1 MYFKILSV
9 QDYSGEAS
17 SQYGDTVQ
25 NSSAFSGNSGRTT
38 TTSGSDSGVKEDRSS
53 CSNCNNGDS
62 GNSNGRRKRTLSRE
76 EVNALVLTKLIVSR
90 WGEES
95 DDDNDE

>member
-25 NSSAFSGNSGRTT
+25 NSSGFSGNSGRTT

-53 CSNCNNGDS
+53 CNCNNSDS
-62 GNSNGRRKRTLSRE
+62 GRRKRTLSRE